1 MEDLFNKIY
10 SCEFL
15 YDVFTGMNEGA
26 IKDYYALFISSMAF
40 YEFIKID
47 QAFANALYINIM
59 NTSLNDTDT
68 MLKKIND
75 FLISKSVDIVINE
88 LENPFN

>member
-1 MEDLFNKIY
+1 MENLFNKIY

-15 YDVFTGMNEGA
+15 YDVFTRMDEGA

-40 YEFIKID
+40 YKFIKID
-47 QAFANALYINIM
+47 RAFANALYINIM

-68 MLKKIND
+68 MLEKIDD
-75 FLISKSVDIVINE
+75 FLIAKSVDAVINE
-88 LENPFN
+88 LENPFE